1 MGSILSDIS
10 TSLNYGDEIS
20 KLYGT
25 IGNEFY
31 CGSVRICRK
40 DVVNG
45 VYDNIFDINDAYVE
59 CIFKDEIVKYA
70 NSDIWD
76 DYPIKN
82 SRIYDDLG
90 IVFSY
95 RDMRNMSDSSKYII
109 EHLIRTVYMNRSIL
123 DKTMNYDWDNC
134 HTYMDQ
140 KTLSMTGDVE
150 LNDEIYPLLKRDPEE
165 NEFDF
170 QVYIEALHTPAFG
183 HYTKHN
189 PHNIYNIKIKI
200 PFKFCVGDKY
210 TKFHH
215 SGFVVLD
222 LFPRVKK
229 LSDNTNNPDL
239 N

>member
-1 MGSILSDIS
+1 MGSILSDIN
-10 TSLNYGDEIS
+10 TSLNYGDEVS

-25 IGNEFY
+25 LGNEFY
-31 CGSVRICRK
+31 CGGVQIYRTDK
-40 DVVNG
+40 PNG
-45 VYDNIFDINDAYVE
+45 IYNNIFDINDIYIE
-59 CIFKDEIVKYA
+59 CIFKDEIIKYA

-90 IVFSY
+90 IVFSF
-95 RDMRNMSDSSKYII
+95 RDVRNISDSSKYII

-150 LNDEIYPLLKRDPEE
+150 LNDEIYPLLKRDSEE

-170 QVYIEALHTPAFG
+170 QVYVEALHTPSFG
-183 HYTKHN
+183 GFYSQHN
-189 PHNIYNIKIKI
+189 SHNVYKIKIKI
-200 PFKFCVGDKY
+200 PFKFYVGK
-210 TKFHH
+210 TIINHC
-215 SGFVVLD
+215 GFIVLD
-222 LFPRVKK
+222 LLPRVKK
-229 LSDNTNNPDL
+229 LSDNIKFPDFI
-239 N
+239 

>member
-1 MGSILSDIS
+1 MGSILSDIN

-25 IGNEFY
+25 LGNEFY
-31 CGSVRICRK
+31 CGCVKICRT
-40 DVVNG
+40 DVPNG
-45 VYDNIFDINDAYVE
+45 IYDNIFDINNIWIE
-59 CIFKDEIVKYA
+59 CIFKDEIIKYA
-70 NSDIWD
+70 NSDVWD

-82 SRIYDDLG
+82 SRIYADLD
-90 IVFSY
+90 IVFSF
-95 RDMRNMSDSSKYII
+95 RDVRNISDSSKYLI

-123 DKTMNYDWDNC
+123 DRTMNFDWEN
-134 HTYMDQ
+134 HHVYMGR
-140 KTLSMTGDVE
+140 KTLSMTGDIE

-170 QVYIEALHTPAFG
+170 QVYVEVLNTPSFG
-183 HYTKHN
+183 YYTQHN

-200 PFKFCVGDKY
+200 PFEFHVGKII
-210 TKFHH
+210 KH

-229 LSDNTNNPDL
+229 LSDSTNGQDL
-239 N
+239 T